1 MTGTSG
7 LPPQRHQNYLRVA
20 PRIPNYLKAAPT
32 KPTGTSGLLHG
43 DPEAQNHLR
52 VVPTGTSGGS
62 INCLWAAKSPSG
74 PQIICKLPKITSGF
88 PHESLGAQNY
98 FRASPHNPKLPQ
110 RCPRIPS
117 GPRLPQ
123 GRPRSSRGE
132 PPPSL
137 PRRARRY
144 LSVTAPAPGPPP
156 GCPRGHSPAGSR
168 RVGRPSSRR
177 PGRPLTAQARG
188 HAHLRMR
195 DSTPLWPR
203 LRTQGA
209 TPLTHAGPRPSG
221 SAPDRGRACAGVP
234 LEGPMESGRPGRGRR
249 GPTGTEKDRQ
259 TSTKPSRARQNLTGP
274 SRAQKGPREPDMARK
289 SPTEPS

>member
-1 MTGTSG
+1 MPLGRQITLGT
-7 LPPQRHQNYLRVA
+7 
-20 PRIPNYLKAAPT
+20 PNYLQAT
-32 KPTGTSGLLHG
+32 
-43 DPEAQNHLR
+43 QNHLR
-52 VVPTGTSGGS
+52 V
-62 INCLWAAKSPSG
+62 SPRIPRG
-74 PQIICKLPKITSGF
+74 PKLLQGFTPQPKITSAL
-88 PHESLGAQNY
+88 PPDP
-98 FRASPHNPKLPQ
+98 FRPAVT
-110 RCPRIPS
+110 S
-117 GPRLPQ
+117 GPPPQ
-123 GRPRSSRGE
+123 FPGGT
-132 PPPSL
+132 PPSL
-137 PRRARRY
+137 PRGARRY

-177 PGRPLTAQARG
+177 PGRPLTAQARD

-203 LRTQGA
+203 LLTQGA

-221 SAPDRGRACAGVP
+221 SAPEGGRACAGVP